1 MWTAL
6 YRGAWERKVSM
17 TGEQSLA
24 KSVCPKGLWRSK
36 SGRTIGVQVLSVYV
50 LVYMCVKSLL
60 VWICIGMCVP
70 LLYVYFMYVC
80 IATWVNNF
88 MWFYVHNWVHVFL
101 CVNSCVYFRV
111 NNWVCAFLCVIIV
124 YEFLQRFSSSFCVCV
139 CTDIFQISWKRNL
152 QWICYSLWTSLK
164 KTSTNSMSE
173 YKIHLFL

>member
-1 MWTAL
+1 MGRHASCLAQLTVFYVTKIKMLGDKEMWTAL

-80 IATWVNNF
+80 IAT
-88 MWFYVHNWVHVFL
+88 
-101 CVNSCVYFRV
+101 
-111 NNWVCAFLCVIIV
+111 
-124 YEFLQRFSSSFCVCV
+124 
-139 CTDIFQISWKRNL
+139 
-152 QWICYSLWTSLK
+152 
-164 KTSTNSMSE
+164 
-173 YKIHLFL
+173 